1 MQATR
6 KTAEGKQAQSLQEKA
21 RKKDQAMFKATLKK
35 KDEDDDSDWES
46 VEEDYPH
53 VRLEELLDN
62 LTLDG
67 GNEEAKQ

>member
-1 MQATR
+1 
-6 KTAEGKQAQSLQEKA
+6 
-21 RKKDQAMFKATLKK
+21 MFKATLKK